1 MAAPQQPRFVPFV
14 TDLGLK
20 SDLNMH
26 RAHSGSFRVRIE
38 ARQRVVA
45 AIDFRKADLRA
56 EQRPKWPAAARN
68 FNPLSRFPQGASRGG
83 TVPPTPEARCAPAK
97 GAVTHRC
104 RRLPPQEGCRP
115 LVHPLRARVL
125 YPQSVR
131 QGEHS
136 RNENKDGRHVL
147 DFYDLLIE
155 PIMHHN
161 RLPDTFPRRNPLPFR
176 GGP

>member
-38 ARQRVVA
+38 ARQRMVA
-45 AIDFRKADLRA
+45 AITFRKADPRV

-68 FNPLSRFPQGASRGG
+68 FNPLSPKEQAGAGP
-83 TVPPTPEARCAPAK
+83 VPRTPEARCAPAK

-104 RRLPPQEGCRP
+104 RRLP
-115 LVHPLRARVL
+115 HKRAAAPFL
-125 YPQSVR
+125 CIPC
-131 QGEHS
+131 EH
-136 RNENKDGRHVL
+136 RFCIPNQCGKEN
-147 DFYDLLIE
+147 IE
-155 PIMHHN
+155 K
-161 RLPDTFPRRNPLPFR
+161 
-176 GGP
+176 